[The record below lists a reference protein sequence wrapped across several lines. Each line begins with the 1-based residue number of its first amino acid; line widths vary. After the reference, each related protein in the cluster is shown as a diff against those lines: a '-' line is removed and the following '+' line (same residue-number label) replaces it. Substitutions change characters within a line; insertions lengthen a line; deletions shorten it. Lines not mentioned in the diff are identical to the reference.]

1 MTSKEGRKTG
11 ALDPEDRRAFFIAIM
26 DKRKKS
32 QKKRDAGRDPVT
44 GKSIYEKIID
54 GDIEPE
60 GCQKGWKNLRPV
72 PITQRDPEERKEICR
87 KGAAAVNKLHGKEKT
102 AREALKGILSLIA
115 SDEII
120 DGADIEPAL
129 VDRLKKS
136 NPELTTYELMQ
147 AVALGRAL
155 AGSIQAATYIRD
167 TAGDK
172 PENKIDISADI
183 MTEADRALLDNIAG
197 RLDGGTL
204 QIVKDIT
211 EDGTGRK

>member
-1 MTSKEGRKTG
+1 
-11 ALDPEDRRAFFIAIM
+11 M
-26 DKRKKS
+26 DKRTKR
-32 QKKRDAGRDPVT
+32 QKKRDAGRDKDGRT
-44 GKSIYEKIID
+44 LYEKIIA
-54 GDIEPE
+54 GDVEPE
-60 GCQKGWKNLRPV
+60 GCQKGWKNLKPV
-72 PITQRDPEERKEICR
+72 PITQRDPDEALEIRR

-129 VDRLKKS
+129 VDRLKRS

-155 AGSIQAATYIRD
+155 NGSIQAATYIRD
-167 TAGDK
+167 TNGDK

-183 MTEADRALLDNIAG
+183 MTEADRALLDSIAG
-197 RLDGGTL
+197 RLKEGGSL
-204 QIVKDIT
+204 QIVKDI
-211 EDGTGRK
+211 DPDDRI